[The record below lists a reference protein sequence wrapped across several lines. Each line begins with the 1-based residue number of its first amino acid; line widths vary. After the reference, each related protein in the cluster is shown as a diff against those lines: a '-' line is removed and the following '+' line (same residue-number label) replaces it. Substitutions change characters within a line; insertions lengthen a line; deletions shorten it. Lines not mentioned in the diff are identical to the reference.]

1 MLTKE
6 TKVALA
12 NEQKVQAVGEKIFD
26 SHITTI
32 LTQALLQQND
42 ILDCLIVIN
51 LIEAPPTVE
60 VKLASVLLSEVFS
73 AKNHIAGAF
82 SQRLVEQNRQIEAL
96 TVLVMALDKTVSMTV
111 PGEYSP
117 FGSWREAQAVARR
130 AEEDEIAN
138 LHRNPDELKRR
149 LKELKVVNSCF
160 D

>member
-51 LIEAPPTVE
+51 LIEATD
-60 VKLASVLLSEVFS
+60 SRSE
-73 AKNHIAGAF
+73 A
-82 SQRLVEQNRQIEAL
+82 RLR
-96 TVLVMALDKTVSMTV
+96 VS
-111 PGEYSP
+111 
-117 FGSWREAQAVARR
+117 FR
-130 AEEDEIAN
+130 N
-138 LHRNPDELKRR
+138 LF
-149 LKELKVVNSCF
+149 C
-160 D
+160 